1 MIVKEITLLDD
12 LIAHSNN
19 YYPDRIKFC
28 IHKPTK
34 TLSIDL
40 FYHIDMEYELMDEVG
55 TDKDI
60 YGGDILL
67 DPIDIL
73 WEAHPNIQR
82 NIELGTS
89 QNGRTLKDQSII
101 DELKDILKYWIR

>member
-1 MIVKEITLLDD
+1 MIIKEITLIDD
-12 LIAHSNN
+12 LLANSNN

-40 FYHIDMEYELMDEVG
+40 YYHIDMEHEV
-55 TDKDI
+55 I
-60 YGGDILL
+60 
-67 DPIDIL
+67 

-82 NIELGTS
+82 NVELGTP
-89 QNGRTLKDQSII
+89 QNGRTLKDQKII
-101 DELKDILKYWIR
+101 DELFDILKYWIR

>member
-1 MIVKEITLLDD
+1 
-12 LIAHSNN
+12 
-19 YYPDRIKFC
+19 
-28 IHKPTK
+28 
-34 TLSIDL
+34 
-40 FYHIDMEYELMDEVG
+40 MDEVG

-101 DELKDILKYWIR
+101 DELKDILTYWIR

>member
-1 MIVKEITLLDD
+1 MIIKEITLIDD
-12 LIAHSNN
+12 LLANSNN

-40 FYHIDMEYELMDEVG
+40 YYHIDMEHELVDELG

-60 YGGDILL
+60 YGGDILF
-67 DPIDIL
+67 DPIEVI

-82 NIELGTS
+82 NVELGTP
-89 QNGRTLKDQSII
+89 QNGRTLKDQKII
-101 DELKDILKYWIR
+101 DELFDILKYWIR